1 MKKLEPH
8 PRTDHIVTSMTT
20 EYKGCI
26 GPIGVCV
33 CVCVYCLTKREV
45 WIVKSFKTSKL
56 FRQVTYNLLIFLE
69 GMGMGWGGARALF
82 KPRLMQWASSGHR
95 ERAINQTL

>member
-1 MKKLEPH
+1 M
-8 PRTDHIVTSMTT
+8 
-20 EYKGCI
+20 
-26 GPIGVCV
+26 
-33 CVCVYCLTKREV
+33 
-45 WIVKSFKTSKL
+45 
-56 FRQVTYNLLIFLE
+56 TYNLLIFLE

>member
-20 EYKGCI
+20 EYKGWI

-33 CVCVYCLTKREV
+33 CVCCLTKREV

>member
-1 MKKLEPH
+1 
-8 PRTDHIVTSMTT
+8 MTT
-20 EYKGCI
+20 EYKGWI

-33 CVCVYCLTKREV
+33 LFDETGGEV

>member
-1 MKKLEPH
+1 
-8 PRTDHIVTSMTT
+8 MTT
-20 EYKGCI
+20 EYKGW
-26 GPIGVCV
+26 IGVCV
-33 CVCVYCLTKREV
+33 CCLTKREV